1 MLCVFGCL
9 SFSLPSLLIA
19 YFDVCCFTVF
29 TQPCAYNKD
38 RWMNEW
44 IICPASVCI
53 PLSLTD
59 KQRTLS
65 TSLTVLVETPA
76 KQNMYYSISC
86 LLYSEMTVNKAR
98 HAQIA
103 VIGPITTVNSRVIIK
118 NHNWPANTSIP
129 MTTDWLNCS
138 SVSDTDGSMA
148 GTRSHLANSLPR
160 LFWADLLVKNSW
172 NYMVSRNNDQK
183 LSVTVS
189 LLVSANLTSV
199 SSLEWNM
206 LNR

>member
-1 MLCVFGCL
+1 
-9 SFSLPSLLIA
+9 
-19 YFDVCCFTVF
+19 
-29 TQPCAYNKD
+29 
-38 RWMNEW
+38 
-44 IICPASVCI
+44 
-53 PLSLTD
+53 
-59 KQRTLS
+59 
-65 TSLTVLVETPA
+65 
-76 KQNMYYSISC
+76 
-86 LLYSEMTVNKAR
+86 
-98 HAQIA
+98 
-103 VIGPITTVNSRVIIK
+103 
-118 NHNWPANTSIP
+118 
-129 MTTDWLNCS
+129 
-138 SVSDTDGSMA
+138 MA